1 MTFKCCDEKYVVMRI
16 SLPLNKASGKIV
28 AIRIDGKMSY
38 NYAPE
43 YIPYGVKNIVIDVN
57 DVLIT
62 KGDHI
67 IELITE
73 KGDYI
78 KAKFSV

>member
-1 MTFKCCDEKYVVMRI
+1 MKVWLQTDKI
-16 SLPLNKASGKIV
+16 SGKIV
-28 AIRIDGKMSY
+28 AIRIDGKMAYKY
-38 NYAPE
+38 NPE
-43 YIPYGVKNIVIDVN
+43 YIPYGVKNIAIEISDF
-57 DVLIT
+57 IPI

-78 KAKFSV
+78 KAKFSI

>member
-1 MTFKCCDEKYVVMRI
+1 MKILLQT
-16 SLPLNKASGKIV
+16 NKVGGKIV
-28 AIRIDGKMSY
+28 AIRIDGKMLY

-43 YIPYGVKNIVIDVN
+43 YIPYGVKNVTIDVN
-57 DVLIT
+57 DFIPT

-73 KGDYI
+73 KGEYI
-78 KAKFSV
+78 KAKFTV